1 MTILALVMLL
11 AATAQAADAT
21 YQAPTAEQELYL
33 RVSTHSGELPL
44 EVDLRGELRGF
55 DLTTIQSCK
64 IRVDR
69 TYLTP
74 SRMTLVERAE
84 HPCLAGAVPENPI
97 LPTFKRTLVLQ
108 EPGDYLLRIM
118 LQPKEGRPIA
128 GMTHPVK
135 VYKAPLQIGVIGT
148 TTD

>member
-11 AATAQAADAT
+11 AAAAGQAAEAT

-33 RVSTHSGELPL
+33 RVSTHSGLFPL
-44 EVDLRGELRGF
+44 EVDLRGELRGV
-55 DLTTIQSCK
+55 DLTTIQSCT

-74 SRMTLVERAE
+74 SGMNLVERAE
-84 HPCLAGAVPENPI
+84 HACIAGAVPENPI

-135 VYKAPLQIGVIGT
+135 VYKGQLEGSIT
-148 TTD
+148 TTID